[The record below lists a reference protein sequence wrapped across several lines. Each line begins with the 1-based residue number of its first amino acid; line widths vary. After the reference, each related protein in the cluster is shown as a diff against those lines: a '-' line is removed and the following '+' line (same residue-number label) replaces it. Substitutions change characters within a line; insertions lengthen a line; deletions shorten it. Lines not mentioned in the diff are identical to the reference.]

1 VLNDMTI
8 KSKLVTLLLT
18 SLLFSMVIAGFG
30 YFETSKAVEELKS
43 VYVDR
48 LIPTGQ
54 LNEIARRNLGN
65 RLAISNSINHPD
77 EMLKYIQEIDDNRV
91 AINKLWEAYMATYL
105 TEEEKVLAKNF
116 SNLRERFVAEAI
128 KPAVNAMK
136 TGDFAAIKRLH
147 EQVMLPLNE
156 PLEESLDALI
166 ALQGQEAKSL
176 YDAAESD
183 KSLSQ
188 AVDVA
193 ILIIGV
199 LLVGSLGYSI
209 IRGINASV
217 NELREVMMKMGTD
230 GDLSARV
237 RVNGKDEIGQAA
249 TAFNE
254 LIDRFAVIIRQVNS
268 NAGAVLESAGQLAS
282 ASAQISA
289 GSQAQSEAAAST
301 AAAVEELT
309 VSISSVAANAD
320 SVNNLAEQSLRQTR
334 DGNQNVVA
342 MIAEI
347 ESVQSVV
354 KQIAVSVNEFVQST
368 QAISGM
374 TQQVKEIADQTN
386 LLALNAAI
394 EAARAGEQGRGFAVV
409 ADEVRKLAEKSAQSA
424 SEIDRVTSSLNKKSG
439 DVEGTVQKGL
449 HSLQVTQEQVGRVSN
464 LLNAAG
470 ASVEQSSVGVSDI
483 TTSVGEQSVASAEIA
498 GHVEKIAQMSEENH
512 AAVQSNSEAITRLEL
527 LAKELN
533 SAASRFRV

>member
-1 VLNDMTI
+1 MTI

>member
-1 VLNDMTI
+1 MLNDMTI

>member
-1 VLNDMTI
+1 M
-8 KSKLVTLLLT
+8 
-18 SLLFSMVIAGFG
+18 
-30 YFETSKAVEELKS
+30 
-43 VYVDR
+43 
-48 LIPTGQ
+48 
-54 LNEIARRNLGN
+54 
-65 RLAISNSINHPD
+65 
-77 EMLKYIQEIDDNRV
+77 
-91 AINKLWEAYMATYL
+91 
-105 TEEEKVLAKNF
+105 
-116 SNLRERFVAEAI
+116 
-128 KPAVNAMK
+128 
-136 TGDFAAIKRLH
+136 
-147 EQVMLPLNE
+147 
-156 PLEESLDALI
+156 
-166 ALQGQEAKSL
+166 
-176 YDAAESD
+176 
-183 KSLSQ
+183 
-188 AVDVA
+188 
-193 ILIIGV
+193 
-199 LLVGSLGYSI
+199 
-209 IRGINASV
+209 

-483 TTSVGEQSVASAEIA
+483 TTSVGEQSVARPEIA
-498 GHVEKIAQMSEENH
+498 GHVEKIAQMSEENP
-512 AAVQSNSEAITRLEL
+512 AAVQSTSEAITRLEL
-527 LAKELN
+527 LAKDLN